1 MKILFY
7 IEPWIELQNPIWRRD
22 WFVNFSKIIEWWLIE
37 SKKLIPINSY
47 NIKFICSDSYT
58 QKLSLNNKYSSID
71 YVAISQKELSS
82 VANGYKQFH
91 LNILKE
97 KKILEATNKL
107 IKSKLVGFV
116 PDIVITT
123 TENDFLKKIFPNSLI
138 LLLEVGIF
146 SQFPYPISIYFDT
159 EVNIS
164 KSYIKRYCKQLLR
177 IQLAKKE
184 KKLLAETRKHFLKIF
199 NSNNNPFKE
208 RLLHLKKKLSR
219 LVILA
224 LQPSNIA
231 MTFKHCSFESQFDY
245 MMHILNNLDK
255 DIGIIVTEHRLEKI
269 LHPELIEYLKNNY
282 SNFIYL
288 EELDYYE
295 NTSQLLLPFV
305 DGVITTA
312 STVGWQAVF
321 YQKYLF
327 VLSNA
332 HISAFSDAN
341 NIKDINKC
349 LKNSKKTKNKDGAL
363 YHLFT
368 RYWINFVYVVDPKWV
383 FSFLDKS
390 LKRYKE
396 NKIDYDFYDFI
407 DDPKI
412 IFQRMIDHKHP
423 DIFKKKPV
431 PLINHNQVSNGKN
444 VSRMNK
450 PLKRKDV
457 LIIILFIFILYFV
470 TKLF

>member
-7 IEPWIELQNPIWRRD
+7 IEPWIELQSPVWRRI
-22 WFVNFSKIIEWWLIE
+22 WFESFSGTIEQWLVE
-37 SKKLIPINSY
+37 FKKLALVRSCD
-47 NIKFICSDSYT
+47 IKFICSDSYT
-58 QKLSLNNKYSSID
+58 QKLSLHTKYRSID
-71 YVAISQKELSS
+71 YIAISQKELSS
-82 VANGYKQFH
+82 IINEYKQFH

-97 KKILEATNKL
+97 KKILDATNKL

-138 LLLEVGIF
+138 LLLEMGIF
-146 SQFPYPISIYFDT
+146 SQSPYLASIYFDT

-164 KSYIKRYCKQLLR
+164 KSYIKRYCKQLLK

-327 VLSNA
+327 VLGNA

-368 RYWINFVYVVDPKWV
+368 RYWINFVYVEDPKWV

-396 NKIDYDFYDFI
+396 NKIDYDFYDLI
-407 DDPKI
+407 DDPKV
-412 IFQRMIDHKHP
+412 IFQRMIDHKYP
-423 DIFKKKPV
+423 NIFKRKFMPSINYNQMSNTKKG
-431 PLINHNQVSNGKN
+431 ST
-444 VSRMNK
+444 MNK

-457 LIIILFIFILYFV
+457 FIFILFVFILYFV